1 MVRIFP
7 QKIDPTDS
15 DRDKARLLLSFQ
27 VLTVELSLH
36 QRMISAILLRNES
49 HKLEATLAS
58 WVHGNH
64 QILLVVERRVS
75 AWHGTVKGPL
85 PGSIHPSA
93 EDEVEGNRGRGGEDR
108 TLRVWIN
115 NSWTVVTSSGYF
127 SISLS

>member
-1 MVRIFP
+1 MRIFP

-49 HKLEATLAS
+49 HKPEATLAS

-64 QILLVVERRVS
+64 QILLVVERRVPDMVDLRFLQAERS
-75 AWHGTVKGPL
+75 KGFFL
-85 PGSIHPSA
+85 ASIHLSA
-93 EDEVEGNRGRGGEDR
+93 ENEVEGVVEGVEGE
-108 TLRVWIN
+108 TLRVCIKK
-115 NSWTVVTSSGYF
+115 G
-127 SISLS
+127 

>member
-36 QRMISAILLRNES
+36 QRMISAILLQNES
-49 HKLEATLAS
+49 HKPEATLAS

-64 QILLVVERRVS
+64 QILLVVERRVPDMVDLRFFQAERS
-75 AWHGTVKGPL
+75 KGFFL
-85 PGSIHPSA
+85 ASIHLSA
-93 EDEVEGNRGRGGEDR
+93 ENEVEGVVEGVEGE
-108 TLRVWIN
+108 TLRVCIKK
-115 NSWTVVTSSGYF
+115 G
-127 SISLS
+127 

>member
-1 MVRIFP
+1 MVQIFP
-7 QKIDPTDS
+7 QKIDPTDY
-15 DRDKARLLLSFQ
+15 DRAVKHFAQ
-27 VLTVELSLH
+27 
-36 QRMISAILLRNES
+36 QRIISAILLRNES
-49 HKLEATLAS
+49 HKPEATIVS

-93 EDEVEGNRGRGGEDR
+93 VDEEERNRGRGGEDR

-115 NSWTVVTSSGYF
+115 NSWTIVTSSGYF
-127 SISLS
+127 SIPLS